1 METRSTRYLSFPTS
15 IHVLQYTIHLLLTM
29 HGNKIIHKFNK
40 VMNTQQQLA
49 RTTTP
54 VIVTRVIMA
63 GPALQTYGYPDYYCR
78 CPNGFTGSHC
88 ELFFFIDLFKV
99 VFFLNLL
106 VTKHSCD
113 QK

>member
-29 HGNKIIHKFNK
+29 HGNNIIHKFNK

-63 GPALQTYGYPDYYCR
+63 GPALQTIMDTLITIVVVQMDLLGR
-78 CPNGFTGSHC
+78 IVS
-88 ELFFFIDLFKV
+88 FF
-99 VFFLNLL
+99 
-106 VTKHSCD
+106 
-113 QK
+113 